1 MNNFFLW
8 WVLSA
13 ITGSPLLALLI
24 VIALWFFLDRFTLGV
39 LPDPFR
45 IFSRL
50 RRQWHWERV
59 LRVNS
64 HDRQARYQLAET
76 LLERG
81 KPAQAMQMLKPNLE
95 AGDDDKNTLF
105 VMASACLGAGHYE
118 QGEKLLAHVE
128 EMDPGFRMGEI
139 ERVRGIARLKRGDGA
154 GAQRAFE
161 SLVMVRNGSV
171 EAKVL
176 LAQALTLKGD
186 DGAAALLK
194 DKAWEDYVGAPRF
207 MRRRERL
214 WAWRARP
221 SRPLIYAALV
231 ALGLILLATVVV
243 PAFGASPYLPDG
255 SMVE

>member
-105 VMASACLGAGHYE
+105 VMARKKLSPAYTEWERNQWQSFALE
-118 QGEKLLAHVE
+118 QLFGEEDEVTYSLDDAQEV
-128 EMDPGFRMGEI
+128 FR
-139 ERVRGIARLKRGDGA
+139 R
-154 GAQRAFE
+154 
-161 SLVMVRNGSV
+161 
-171 EAKVL
+171 
-176 LAQALTLKGD
+176 
-186 DGAAALLK
+186 
-194 DKAWEDYVGAPRF
+194 
-207 MRRRERL
+207 
-214 WAWRARP
+214 
-221 SRPLIYAALV
+221 
-231 ALGLILLATVVV
+231 
-243 PAFGASPYLPDG
+243 
-255 SMVE
+255 